1 MEISAGDVFN
11 GFVWLNLD
19 FFWGHFEFNDSSI
32 LFM

>member
-19 FFWGHFEFNDSSI
+19 FFWGHFEFMMIISI
-32 LFM
+32 SK